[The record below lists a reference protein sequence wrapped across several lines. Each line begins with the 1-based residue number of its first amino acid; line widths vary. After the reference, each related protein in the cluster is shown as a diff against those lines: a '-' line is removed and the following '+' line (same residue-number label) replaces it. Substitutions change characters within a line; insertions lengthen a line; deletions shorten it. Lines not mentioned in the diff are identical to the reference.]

1 MLNHIKRKKSNEKN
15 NNNFNKNNNNS
26 KSKNKIKGNNAIVK
40 DHFDSDYLS
49 KSVNDYSI
57 NRNTLLKQILG
68 NMADSGGFEGR
79 HLANGIEILKTM
91 IEEKTCTRFLSFVGA
106 LVSTGNR
113 GIIRDMIKNK
123 MFDCIITTC
132 GALDHDIAKSFSS
145 YYEGDF
151 RLDDQFLLKKDIH
164 RLGNILIPNKNYGPL
179 IETKVQPILQELYD
193 SIKSSSQSQSQ
204 SQSHSLGLAP
214 SEILRFIGSHL
225 NESSFLY
232 WAAKNNIPVIVPG
245 IVDGAVG
252 NQIWLFNQSHKDF
265 RVDVLKDQTILS
277 EMIFDAKMTGAFM
290 MGGGLSKHHTLWWN
304 QYRGG
309 LDYAVYITTASEW
322 DGSLSGAPVAEA
334 ISWGKVTTQAKQ
346 VTIHADVSTVL
357 PFIYYGL
364 ISK

>member
-1 MLNHIKRKKSNEKN
+1 MLRQVKKKNVDTKDSSN
-15 NNNFNKNNNNS
+15 
-26 KSKNKIKGNNAIVK
+26 
-40 DHFDSDYLS
+40 YLS
-49 KSVNDYSI
+49 KDVEDYSI
-57 NRNTLLKQILG
+57 NPKTSINQVLK
-68 NMADSGGFEGR
+68 NMTDSGGFEGR
-79 HLANGIEILKTM
+79 HLANGVEILKKM
-91 IEEKTCTRFLSFVGA
+91 LNEKNCTRFISFVGA
-106 LVSTGNR
+106 LMSTGNR
-113 GIIRDMIKNK
+113 GIVRDMIKNK

-179 IETKVQPILQELYD
+179 IENKVQPILQKLYHN
-193 SIKSSSQSQSQ
+193 SKSSREF
-204 SQSHSLGLAP
+204 AP
-214 SEILRFIGSHL
+214 SEIIRYIGSHL

-232 WAAKNNIPVIVPG
+232 WAFKNNIPVFVPG

-265 RVDVLKDQTILS
+265 KIDILKDQTKLS
-277 EMIFDAKMTGAFM
+277 EIIFDAKKTGAFM

-346 VTIHADVSTVL
+346 VTVHADVSVVL
-357 PFIYYGL
+357 PFIYYAL